1 MPGLPCL
8 ISRASGNDLHAGF
21 LRAQGNVDVDVVDTG
36 VREDPHRVA
45 RIERVRLHDRVPV
58 PFGTLEKQELVN
70 SHLSCNASEEGE
82 RQLDHRMKPDE
93 SSNSWIHLFHGNRR
107 MTAAE

>member
-45 RIERVRLHDRVPV
+45 RIERVRLHDRVAV
-58 PFGTLEKQELVN
+58 PLSTLEKQELVN
-70 SHLSCNASEEGE
+70 SHFSCDASEEGE
-82 RQLDHRMKPDE
+82 RQLDNRMKSNE
-93 SSNSWIHLFHGNRR
+93 SSDAWI
-107 MTAAE
+107 